1 MFKKIIFALGI
12 PIILVITI
20 ITVFLNWAKNPYGL
34 EPERLGPKGDEA
46 LPSISIVPN
55 AKNYLL
61 YSKHKDNTYVIHLP
75 LPNKYIYPSKATE
88 HIIKSYALPVTM
100 YYPEMNG
107 KFHPDNADLPICNGW
122 CGGFVRAFIE
132 PNKNGAKRINARM
145 LERRQKERL
154 NNTSSLQFEDLDSE
168 FGLDDHFQVRYPV
181 IEKKSNGS
189 KNATKEYFLKRDNK
203 GEVQYLFEC
212 SPYTP
217 SPGCSVKFN
226 LSSRPE
232 LLVDI
237 KFGRHLM
244 TKWEDIIRATNKKVS
259 NWGPVRIETIVD

>member
-1 MFKKIIFALGI
+1 MFKKKIIALGI
-12 PIILVITI
+12 TVILVITI
-20 ITVFLNWAKNPYGL
+20 IIVFFNWAKNPYGL
-34 EPERLGPKGDEA
+34 EPERLGPKGNEE
-46 LPSISIVPN
+46 LPPISIAPN

-61 YSKHKDNTYVIHLP
+61 YSKYKDNTYVIQLP
-75 LPNKYIYPSKATE
+75 LPNEYIYPSKATE
-88 HIIKSYALPVTM
+88 NIIKSYALPVTM

-107 KFHPDNADLPICNGW
+107 KFHPGNASLPKCNGW
-122 CGGFVRAFIE
+122 CGGYVRAFIE
-132 PNKNGAKRINARM
+132 LNQNGAKRINARM
-145 LERRQKERL
+145 LERRQKEKME
-154 NNTSSLQFEDLDSE
+154 NSSSLQFEDLDSA

-181 IEKKSNGS
+181 IEKKSKGS

-244 TKWEDIIRATNKKVS
+244 TEWKDIIRATNKKILS
-259 NWGPVRIETIVD
+259 WGPVRIETVVD